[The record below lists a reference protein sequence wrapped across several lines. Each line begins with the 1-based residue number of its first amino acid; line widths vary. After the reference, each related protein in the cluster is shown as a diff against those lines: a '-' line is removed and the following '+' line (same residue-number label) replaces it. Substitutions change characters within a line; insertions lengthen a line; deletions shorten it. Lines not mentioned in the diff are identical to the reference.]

1 MKKIFPVLL
10 LACFSKGLQAQKCY
24 DLNALLSAKIH
35 PVYEKHL
42 QASRKFNIKV
52 LKDTK
57 TLTKYRQNG
66 KLSPV
71 KSHGKGYRIQSLSHS
86 KPVLVP
92 EAKAALRE
100 IAKKFSASSNGST
113 LTLTSMTRT
122 LEDQCRLRKVNPN
135 ASVGLSSHNYG
146 NSFDISYVRFNDRLA
161 VNSRLDRILE
171 NVLRDFE
178 KSGKIYFIKEKQQ
191 SCYHITV
198 RA

>member
-1 MKKIFPVLL
+1 MKKIFLML
-10 LACFSKGLQAQKCY
+10 MLTGSAQFIMAQKCY
-24 DLNALLSAKIH
+24 NLDELLRTKVH

-57 TLTKYRQNG
+57 TLTKYKQNG

-71 KSHGKGYRIQSLSHS
+71 KSLGKGYRIQNLSHS
-86 KPVLVP
+86 KPVLVH
-92 EAKAALRE
+92 EAKNTLKE
-100 IAKKFSASSNGST
+100 IAKKFSANSKGST

-161 VNSRLDRILE
+161 VNSRLDKILE
-171 NVLRDFE
+171 NVLKEFE
-178 KSGKIYFIKEKQQ
+178 KSGKIYFIKERQQ
-191 SCYHITV
+191 NCYHITV